1 MGTGLI
7 VPRSNKRY
15 GWVPQRGDIR
25 DQRFTLR
32 LESLPSKA
40 DTRPQDV
47 ADTILNQGDLGSCHD
62 DETEILTEFGF
73 KLFSQLNGSERL
85 ATVNPDTAELSFE
98 VPVRLVRFHYT
109 GPLYCVDNQSLNFR
123 VTPDHQMLVRKWNGR
138 DRTLDSTYSL
148 VPMKDVGWYTGLLNR
163 VIWRGE
169 VAADTYTLPGVDHK
183 HKPQR
188 ESRDVPMRAWMRFLG
203 LYLAEGTMLKRDQ
216 CPGRVSYKIQIA
228 ATKEREKEFA
238 RAIFADLDITALE
251 LNDRFTFSN
260 KQIYAAMESL
270 GLLGIKAGQKFV
282 PAFVFRQGAEMITE
296 FLAGHFAGDGTEQY
310 GIRAHYT
317 SSVQLASDL
326 QALIFLSGNETR
338 MSVRAG
344 RTSMTADGRAIAGSL
359 PEHRISVCERKNLS
373 LERKNTVF
381 TEEYDGEVFC
391 AEVPTFHTLVTRRQG
406 KVLVSGN
413 CTANSIAGM
422 YRYEAH
428 KQGLP
433 DIHPARLQIYYDE
446 RAMEGTVDSDAGAM
460 LRDGL
465 KVVATNGVA
474 PEELW
479 PYDISK
485 FTQKP
490 PQDVYDAALKHQAL
504 KYQAIDQ
511 DLNAMKSCLAA
522 GFQFVFG
529 FTVYSSFESAQV
541 AKTGQ
546 MPLPGTNESVLGGHA
561 VRAVG
566 YDDTLFGGVV
576 IVANSWGLSFGASG
590 YFFMPYA
597 YITSTDLASDFW
609 TIQIVE

>member
-47 ADTILNQGDLGSCHD
+47 ADTILNQGDLGSC
-62 DETEILTEFGF
+62 
-73 KLFSQLNGSERL
+73 
-85 ATVNPDTAELSFE
+85 
-98 VPVRLVRFHYT
+98 
-109 GPLYCVDNQSLNFR
+109 
-123 VTPDHQMLVRKWNGR
+123 
-138 DRTLDSTYSL
+138 
-148 VPMKDVGWYTGLLNR
+148 
-163 VIWRGE
+163 
-169 VAADTYTLPGVDHK
+169 
-183 HKPQR
+183 
-188 ESRDVPMRAWMRFLG
+188 
-203 LYLAEGTMLKRDQ
+203 
-216 CPGRVSYKIQIA
+216 
-228 ATKEREKEFA
+228 
-238 RAIFADLDITALE
+238 
-251 LNDRFTFSN
+251 
-260 KQIYAAMESL
+260 
-270 GLLGIKAGQKFV
+270 
-282 PAFVFRQGAEMITE
+282 
-296 FLAGHFAGDGTEQY
+296 
-310 GIRAHYT
+310 
-317 SSVQLASDL
+317 
-326 QALIFLSGNETR
+326 
-338 MSVRAG
+338 
-344 RTSMTADGRAIAGSL
+344 
-359 PEHRISVCERKNLS
+359 
-373 LERKNTVF
+373 
-381 TEEYDGEVFC
+381 
-391 AEVPTFHTLVTRRQG
+391 
-406 KVLVSGN
+406 
-413 CTANSIAGM
+413 TANSIAGT